1 MGGTPTRE
9 EAEVRWHMIET
20 RAIRMTGYRGPQQDN
35 SREYYRVWRSVQTMA
50 GRLVDE
56 FDEAD
61 SDAFERLFGDLWDD
75 ICERLIAFATE
86 EDGRRAEAR
95 RWYVENGKV
104 MRTA

>member
-1 MGGTPTRE
+1 MSDALSRQ
-9 EAEVRWHMIET
+9 EAEIRWHMIET
-20 RAIRMTGYRGPQQDN
+20 RAVNRRGFRGPQEDN
-35 SREYYRVWRSVQTMA
+35 SREFYRVLRSVQTMA
-50 GRLVDE
+50 GRLVDG

-75 ICERLIAFATE
+75 IRERLIAFATE